1 MDDISLK
8 ENNYE
13 IGLYELNTLDTILL
27 DTDLGN
33 YLYLPVH
40 ELPYLKWKDL

>member
-33 YLYLPVH
+33 YYIYQYMKFLI
-40 ELPYLKWKDL
+40 